1 LPEKVKK
8 TLEHNQMI
16 IIGRI
21 ESIYSEKS
29 FIEENRKFISFYQKD
44 TVNKIK
50 LSSVEAILSFKEK
63 NMELVNFIDVVNN
76 ISN

>member
-1 LPEKVKK
+1 
-8 TLEHNQMI
+8 MI

-21 ESIYSEKS
+21 ESIYNEKS
-29 FIEENRKFISFYQKD
+29 FIEENRKFISFYQKE

-63 NMELVNFIDVVNN
+63 DMELVNFVDIVNN
-76 ISN
+76 ISK